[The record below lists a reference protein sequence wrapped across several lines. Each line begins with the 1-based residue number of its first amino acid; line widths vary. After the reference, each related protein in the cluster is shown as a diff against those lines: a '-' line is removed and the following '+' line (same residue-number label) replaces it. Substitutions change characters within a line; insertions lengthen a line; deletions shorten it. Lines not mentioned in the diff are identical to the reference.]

1 MSCLFCFCSCS
12 LTEMSLDCLINY
24 SNVLEGS
31 FLCLST
37 PPTPQFLHPIFRR
50 SPSIFRYLF
59 LRFRP
64 RQALTAL
71 AGRLLVCVRMTC
83 SAAQTHHPTRRL
95 QCCLHQSIKETE
107 INDAN
112 DVCSTGLMKAGL
124 ASPSTNQIQDQHS
137 TCTASSV
144 AVVTPETRCCNKN
157 DYYCSVFCCCLSGQA
172 LAEL

>member
-1 MSCLFCFCSCS
+1 M
-12 LTEMSLDCLINY
+12 Y
-24 SNVLEGS
+24 SKAV
-31 FLCLST
+31 FFAY
-37 PPTPQFLHPIFRR
+37 PPPPIFRR
-50 SPSIFRYLF
+50 SPSIFGLF
-59 LRFRP
+59 ISKVPASPGADRLGRSPPSARQDDLQRSANASPDREAAVLFTSVNKGNRP
-64 RQALTAL
+64 CRA
-71 AGRLLVCVRMTC
+71 
-83 SAAQTHHPTRRL
+83 
-95 QCCLHQSIKETE
+95 E
-107 INDAN
+107 INNAN